1 MLQQS
6 LDKTIGVP
14 MDDRLQKALEFSKYR
29 ISLFNRKEDLKIKV
43 NNMLIHAHNGGIFKS
58 TQELISFV
66 KLLLDENTSTVV
78 LIDQN
83 GNPIEI
89 QDLRSFF
96 DDMLGKYFE
105 ATNYYHT
112 EYSKLRNARSVNSI
126 YEFVND

>member
-1 MLQQS
+1 
-6 LDKTIGVP
+6 

-43 NNMLIHAHNGGIFKS
+43 NNMLIHAHNGGIFKA

-66 KLLLDENTSTVV
+66 KLLLDEDTSTVV

-89 QDLRSFF
+89 KDLRLFF